1 MTRFTASKA
10 ELTPKYRRHFNPRLY
25 SRACSRL
32 FYLNISPSVVP
43 RPQQRA
49 SFSRFPVS
57 VFFTVSPSSPSPHPL
72 VVLGPTSLSLQPPRL
87 SRRLSLS
94 LYRVPATP
102 CRSTLLY
109 DSRYFTLL
117 PSSNDYLCLRAK
129 REMKAKLFDTAD
141 FPLSLSL
148 FSFSFFRLSLSL
160 SSPLLRLPLSPSYP
174 LSLYTSIAVS
184 LFIFPSLSLPI
195 PLSLSR
201 TLPLHSSALFP
212 SLAYTL
218 APPFLPTAARLPSSF
233 HPSNFSTPFTKI
245 KINSSTTC
253 PGTMPETLLPSS
265 VAAYAGSKRYIPT
278 PAVNFYWYLVN
289 RENFYLHINQSASSA
304 RATMLQTLRRT
315 MHVIKKYVIKN

>member
-57 VFFTVSPSSPSPHPL
+57 VFFTVSPSSPSPTPL
-72 VVLGPTSLSLQPPRL
+72 SFL
-87 SRRLSLS
+87 
-94 LYRVPATP
+94 VPHP
-102 CRSTLLY
+102 CRCSHPVSPVGSLILSIASRQLLAVLPF
-109 DSRYFTLL
+109 SMTAGTL
-117 PSSNDYLCLRAK
+117 PSYPRATDYLCLRAK

-148 FSFSFFRLSLSL
+148 FSFSFFRLSPSL
-160 SSPLLRLPLSPSYP
+160 SPPLLRLPLSPSYP

-278 PAVNFYWYLVN
+278 PAVNFY
-289 RENFYLHINQSASSA
+289 
-304 RATMLQTLRRT
+304 
-315 MHVIKKYVIKN
+315 

>member
-1 MTRFTASKA
+1 M
-10 ELTPKYRRHFNPRLY
+10 
-25 SRACSRL
+25 
-32 FYLNISPSVVP
+32 
-43 RPQQRA
+43 
-49 SFSRFPVS
+49 S

-160 SSPLLRLPLSPSYP
+160 SLPPCC
-174 LSLYTSIAVS
+174 VS
-184 LFIFPSLSLPI
+184 LSHPLTLYRSI
-195 PLSLSR
+195 PLSLC
-201 TLPLHSSALFP
+201 LSSSFRLFLSLSLYL
-212 SLAYTL
+212 SLAPFRYTRQPYFPL
-218 APPFLPTAARLPSSF
+218 WLTRSRLLSFLPPRGCHPPSTLLIFPPLSLKLKSIVAPRARGLCRKHCYPHQLLPTQAPKGIFLRRQLISIGISSIEKISIFTSTKARL
-233 HPSNFSTPFTKI
+233 
-245 KINSSTTC
+245 
-253 PGTMPETLLPSS
+253 
-265 VAAYAGSKRYIPT
+265 
-278 PAVNFYWYLVN
+278 
-289 RENFYLHINQSASSA
+289 A
-304 RATMLQTLRRT
+304 RAQQCCK
-315 MHVIKKYVIKN
+315 H